1 MTINHLK
8 VLLIG
13 DSGQLGSELLTTFND
28 CTLVKSSQYSLDIAD
43 HNHCLTQLDQIAP
56 NVIINA
62 AAYTAVDKAEQQ
74 REQAFLI
81 NAEGP
86 KSLATWCANNSAG
99 LIHISTD
106 YVFAGD
112 KPLFQ
117 LYDEADSVGPLSIY
131 GESKLLGETH
141 IQAAMKQDY
150 AIFRTAWLYGS
161 QGNNF
166 IKTMLKLTINQ
177 PDRQFKVVS
186 DQYGSPTSTLA
197 LSQQIKTL
205 LEYNTTSGL
214 EASQQA
220 AGVFHATSSA
230 YCSWYDFACEF
241 FDLINIKH
249 NLVPCTTA
257 EYPTDAK
264 RPTNSILDNQRLR
277 SFGIDGFDSWKRDL
291 QKFVTRHGD
300 ELLKAIH

>member
-8 VLLIG
+8 ILLIG
-13 DSGQLGSELLTTFND
+13 DSGQLGSELLTTFHD
-28 CTLVKSSQYSLDIAD
+28 CTLVKSSQYSLDIANQTD
-43 HNHCLTQLDQIAP
+43 CLTQLGQIAP

-62 AAYTAVDKAEQQ
+62 AAYTAVDTAEQQ

-117 LYDEADSVGPLSIY
+117 LYDEADAVGPLSVY

-141 IQAAMKQDY
+141 IQTAMKQDY

-177 PDRQFKVVS
+177 PDRQFQVVS
-186 DQYGSPTSTLA
+186 DQYGSPTSTFA
-197 LSQQIKTL
+197 LSQQIRAL
-205 LEYNTTSGL
+205 LEYNANPEL

-241 FDLINIKH
+241 FDLMNIKH
-249 NLVPCTTA
+249 NLIPCTTA

-264 RPTNSILDNQRLR
+264 RPTNSILDNRRL
-277 SFGIDGFDSWKRDL
+277 SDFGIDGFDSWKQDL
-291 QKFVTRHGD
+291 HNFVSRHGD
-300 ELLKAIH
+300 ELLKNLT